1 MSRKPIIFKHFTI
14 QPAAPSLLEAKVTK
28 KMIKYEPEL
37 TTIQWLWTWILQLV
51 PEAECT
57 HVTEFWAYGVPCRLQ
72 AQPPLL
78 GTLQDSPRTPK
89 LPTLKLPTITPW
101 SLILLHS
108 SLLRAW
114 NHWRAPHRQRP
125 QPRRT
130 CSPNVAD
137 RLSCC
142 KEEALHVSG
151 TSFKYFTSH
160 DAYNSMNQV
169 QVIIFH
175 FTWCWWLLPQIVVVW
190 PREWNIPLISWIT
203 G

>member
-1 MSRKPIIFKHFTI
+1 MSRNTIIFKHFTI
-14 QPAAPSLLEAKVTK
+14 QPAAPSLLEARVTNQWSNTSLSG
-28 KMIKYEPEL
+28 PH
-37 TTIQWLWTWILQLV
+37 TIQWLWTWILQLV
-51 PEAECT
+51 PEAQWS

-101 SLILLHS
+101 SLPLRLS

-114 NHWRAPHRQRP
+114 SRWRVPHRQRP

-160 DAYNSMNQV
+160 DVDGFKY
-169 QVIIFH
+169 
-175 FTWCWWLLPQIVVVW
+175 
-190 PREWNIPLISWIT
+190 
-203 G
+203 

>member
-14 QPAAPSLLEAKVTK
+14 QPAAPSLLEAKVTNK
-28 KMIKYEPEL
+28 WSNTSQSWL
-37 TTIQWLWTWILQLV
+37 HTIQLLWTWILQLV
-51 PEAECT
+51 PEAQCT
-57 HVTEFWAYGVPCRLQ
+57 PVTEFWAYGVPCRLQ
-72 AQPPLL
+72 VQPPLL
-78 GTLQDSPRTPK
+78 GTLQDSPRTLK
-89 LPTLKLPTITPW
+89 LSTLTPPTLKLPTIIPW
-101 SLILLHS
+101 SLPLFLS

-114 NHWRAPHRQRP
+114 NRWRAPHRQRP

-160 DAYNSMNQV
+160 DVYGSMNQV
-169 QVIIFH
+169 KVIIFH
-175 FTWCWWLLPQIVVVW
+175 FIWCWWLHVI
-190 PREWNIPLISWIT
+190 